1 MPESAQEIVAQLS
14 SGLQDAVAR
23 AGQFTVLVNARRRQ
37 PASGIVWSAD
47 GLILAAAHTI
57 ERDEGIEIGLPN
69 DERIAVTLVGRD
81 PGSDL
86 ALLRATDV
94 ELVAAPRADAGAIA
108 VGALVLSVA
117 RPGPRGPVA
126 ALGIVSDVGGT
137 WRAGRGN
144 AIEGFLRT
152 DSTMY
157 PGFSGGPLVDIV
169 GEALAM
175 NTSRYA
181 SGGGGFAVPLSAA
194 EPVVEAL
201 LARGYVSRAFLGI
214 ASQPT
219 ALPDTLAVKV
229 SGQGEA
235 LLVVHVD
242 EEGPAAKAGLLIGDL
257 LVTVGAQPVRDTDD
271 LLALLGPQRIGVPT
285 ALTVLRGGAVLEL
298 SIEPTERPA

>member
-1 MPESAQEIVAQLS
+1 MPESSQAIVAQLS
-14 SGLQDAVAR
+14 SGLQDAVKR
-23 AGQFTVLVNARRRQ
+23 AGEFTVLVNARRRQ
-37 PASGIVWSAD
+37 PASGIVWSSD

-57 ERDEGIEIGLPN
+57 EQDEGIEIGLPN
-69 DERIAVTLVGRD
+69 DERIAAALVGRD

-86 ALLRATDV
+86 ALLRAPDV
-94 ELVAAPRADAGAIA
+94 GLEAAPRADVGAIA

-169 GEALAM
+169 GAALAL

-219 ALPDTLAVKV
+219 PLPDTLAAKV
-229 SGQGEA
+229 SGQSEA
-235 LLVVHVD
+235 LLVVRVD
-242 EEGPAAKAGLLIGDL
+242 EDGPAANAGLLIGDL
-257 LVTVGAQPVRDTDD
+257 LVTVGTQPVRDTDD

-298 SIEPTERPA
+298 SVEPIERPA

>member
-1 MPESAQEIVAQLS
+1 MPESAQAIVVQLS

-23 AGQFTVLVNARRRQ
+23 AGQFTVLVSARRRQ
-37 PASGIVWSAD
+37 PASGIVWSSD
-47 GLILAAAHTI
+47 GLILVAAHTI
-57 ERDEGIEIGLPN
+57 ERDEGIEIGLP
-69 DERIAVTLVGRD
+69 DDARVDATLVGRD

-86 ALLRATDV
+86 ALLRATGV
-94 ELVAAPRADAGAIA
+94 ELAAAPRADVSAVG

-157 PGFSGGPLVDIV
+157 PGFSGGPLVDIA
-169 GEALAM
+169 GEALAL

-181 SGGGGFAVPLSAA
+181 RGGGGFAVPLSAA

-219 ALPDTLAVKV
+219 PLPDTLAAKV
-229 SGQGEA
+229 GGQGEA
-235 LLVVHVD
+235 LLVVSVD

-257 LVTVGAQPVRDTDD
+257 LVAMGAQPVRDTDD

-285 ALTVLRGGAVLEL
+285 ALTILRGGEVLEM
-298 SIEPTERPA
+298 SVDPTERPA